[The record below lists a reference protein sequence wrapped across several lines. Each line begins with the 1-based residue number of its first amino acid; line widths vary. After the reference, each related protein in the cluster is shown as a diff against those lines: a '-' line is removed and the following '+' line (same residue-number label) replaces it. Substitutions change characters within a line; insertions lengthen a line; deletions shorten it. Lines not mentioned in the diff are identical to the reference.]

1 MPFGQRFDRREAF
14 CRRSRSLSSSPA
26 PQKKEQGSGSREK
39 KSEDRSDPDEDHRD
53 MESAAPLFEHV
64 DPRLGSSPLL
74 QMDYRRT
81 QAYDFYHKR
90 STRLELKRF
99 QREFDCR
106 GRIVNF
112 SCRGFQLSAPQL
124 QLRVVRRCQSVS
136 LGKRENK
143 HCRGC

>member
-90 STRLELKRF
+90 STRLE
-99 QREFDCR
+99 
-106 GRIVNF
+106 INVF
-112 SCRGFQLSAPQL
+112 SASSTAAAESSTSLAEAFNLAPRSSNSA
-124 QLRVVRRCQSVS
+124 
-136 LGKRENK
+136 
-143 HCRGC
+143 